1 MDAVEKPPRVA
12 MAIGCH
18 PDDIEFMMAG
28 TLFRLRDCGILLH
41 YMNVANGNCG
51 TLEYGRAEIEE
62 IRRKEA
68 IQAARELGASWY
80 PSIAND
86 LEVVYDVEL
95 VRKVVAVMR
104 TVKPDIVLVPAL
116 HDYMEDHMNTARIAV
131 TAAFT
136 MSMPNFYSTPHVAP
150 ILKEVAVYHAMPYG
164 LHDGLSHKIVP
175 HFYVDIASAIDR
187 KEAMLACH
195 VSQRNWLDDS
205 QKLDSYVQTMRD
217 MSSQMGTDSGR
228 FTFAE
233 GWIRHN
239 PLGYSNLKYK
249 PLETVLADSIVYTT

>member
-1 MDAVEKPPRVA
+1 
-12 MAIGCH
+12 
-18 PDDIEFMMAG
+18 
-28 TLFRLRDCGILLH
+28 
-41 YMNVANGNCG
+41 
-51 TLEYGRAEIEE
+51 
-62 IRRKEA
+62 
-68 IQAARELGASWY
+68 
-80 PSIAND
+80 
-86 LEVVYDVEL
+86 
-95 VRKVVAVMR
+95 
-104 TVKPDIVLVPAL
+104 
-116 HDYMEDHMNTARIAV
+116 
-131 TAAFT
+131 
-136 MSMPNFYSTPHVAP
+136 
-150 ILKEVAVYHAMPYG
+150 MPYG